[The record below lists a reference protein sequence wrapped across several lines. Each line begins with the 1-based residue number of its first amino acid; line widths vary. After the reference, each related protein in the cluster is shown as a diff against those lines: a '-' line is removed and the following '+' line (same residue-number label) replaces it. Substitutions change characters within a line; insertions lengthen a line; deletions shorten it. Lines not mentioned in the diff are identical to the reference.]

1 MKRSL
6 VVLVGIVLTAAVS
19 VPAHAMKIIV
29 ESNALSDIL
38 DSINQDGST
47 SIDVN
52 EDQYLNGDD
61 WTIPGDDG
69 AEGVAIETGDAGDGA
84 ALAASA
90 RAPVLLAGADAGPGA
105 RLTFGVY
112 DYTDAAQ
119 RVGLLET
126 GDPEGAPFELVILD
140 DGTVF
145 VDNEETGVAFA
156 ANRFGF
162 FLSDGVTTRYSDWHL
177 NPEMGVHAIFF
188 SGNGDVLD
196 VEGLPPAPFSP
207 GQWIIAWEFGDLAEG
222 TRFFDDFVVLIDAVR
237 PPEEVPEPGALALL
251 ALGLIGVAIAMRRRR
266 RHR

>member
-1 MKRSL
+1 MKRAL
-6 VVLVGIVLTAAVS
+6 VALVGIAFTATVS

-29 ESNALSDIL
+29 ESSALSDIL

-69 AEGVAIETGDAGDGA
+69 AAGVAIETGDAGDGP

-90 RAPVLLAGADAGPGA
+90 RAPALLAGSGAGPGPL
-105 RLTFGVY
+105 LTFGIY
-112 DYTDAAQ
+112 DFTDAAR

-126 GDPEGAPFELVILD
+126 GDPEGAPFEVVILD

-145 VDNEETGVAFA
+145 VNNEETGVAFA

-162 FLSDGVTTRYSDWHL
+162 FLTDGVTTRYSDWHL
-177 NPEMGVHAIFF
+177 NPEMGVHAVFF
-188 SGNGDVLD
+188 AGNGDVLD
-196 VEGLPPAPFSP
+196 VEGLSPGPFRP

-222 TRFFDDFVVLIDAVR
+222 TRFFDDFVVLIDTVR
-237 PPEEVPEPGALALL
+237 SPDEVPEPGALVLL
-251 ALGLIGVAIAMRRRR
+251 ALGLIGLAIAMRRRR
-266 RHR
+266 RNH